1 MTNTLFPGRRNY
13 TGPKSG
19 PFSLLHHG
27 KLWEWSHDV
36 TERTDYIR
44 REKLKH
50 ERATRLYNIMHLGGC
65 AAFKDKA
72 YAARDKAYAAWI
84 KACAARDKAYAA
96 RDKADAAWIKACAAR
111 DKADAAWIKACA
123 ARDKADAAWVKAHPN
138 ADAEI
143 LAYITTHIPDCAWN
157 GTELVFTAAIAK
169 ARGET

>member
-72 YAARDKAYAAWI
+72 YAARDKA
-84 KACAARDKAYAA
+84 
-96 RDKADAAWIKACAAR
+96 
-111 DKADAAWIKACA
+111 DAAWIKACA